1 MTHPLKSVWDNYPDF
16 FSTDTIQTA
25 APVVENIIAEMFT
38 LGEFYYYALNIADGL
53 ISNIHPKI
61 LSLHG
66 LVDYPAHLYE
76 IIALIHPDDLSFV
89 IAAENATLVKMK
101 EIGFQYQMQLK
112 SSYCFRMKVASG
124 EYELFH
130 HQALHT
136 HLNKDGRL
144 SQAIN
149 IHTNINH
156 ITKEN
161 NYIVTVS
168 GVAGRSDFHQIQL
181 KPTHQDTAFQEK
193 LTRREIEIL
202 RLVIKGFSSNEIAKQ
217 LYLSAYTVKTHRKN
231 IHKKTFTKNNIE
243 LIKKSLEWGY
253 V

>member
-1 MTHPLKSVWDNYPDF
+1 MTHQLKSVWDNYPEFFTNDF
-16 FSTDTIQTA
+16 NSIE
-25 APVVENIIAEMFT
+25 APVVENFIAEMFS
-38 LGEFYYYALNIADGL
+38 LGEFYYYVLNVSDGT

-61 LSLHG
+61 LAMHG
-66 LVDYPAHLYE
+66 LPNFPTQLHE
-76 IIALIHPDDLSFV
+76 IIDLIHPDDVSFV
-89 IAAENATLVKMK
+89 VAAENATLIKMR

-112 SSYCFRMKVASG
+112 SSYCFRMKVADG

-130 HQALHT
+130 HQALHIARNEAGQ
-136 HLNKDGRL
+136 LL
-144 SQAIN
+144 QAIN

-156 ITKEN
+156 LTKEN

-181 KPTHQDTAFQEK
+181 KPIHQDRVFQEK

-217 LYLSAYTVKTHRKN
+217 LFLSAYTVKTHRKN
-231 IHKKTFTKNNIE
+231 IHKKTFTKNNVE